1 MISYTAGRESGVVR
15 LFKFPFGWC
24 FHPASGIWWIGA
36 GRCRASLKSPRCRP
50 LFSERNGQF
59 KHCQI
64 GGGWRFRLWK
74 IAPEAKDSVG
84 LNRQPRGQP

>member
-1 MISYTAGRESGVVR
+1 MPDWLIFLAFLGMAPFWLPWVIVLLGVAVV
-15 LFKFPFGWC
+15 
-24 FHPASGIWWIGA
+24 SI
-36 GRCRASLKSPRCRP
+36 
-50 LFSERNGQF
+50 ERNGQF